1 MNFPSGGHLP
11 AGGSLPDMKEIT
23 SAGNAAVRQL
33 VRLREKSSERRA
45 SGTFIE
51 EGERL
56 VLDTPPAFLREIYI
70 TREAYERL
78 EDRLPGSAAVTIL
91 SEAAMAK
98 ASGTQSPQGVLAVVS
113 RPTWDLSDLVSG
125 QAPLVV
131 MLEDIQ
137 DPGNLGTIFRTA
149 EAAGA
154 GGVVLT
160 KGTVDL
166 FNPKTVR
173 ATMSSLF
180 RVPFVTAEN
189 LPEVI
194 RGFRKQYGIRTH
206 AACPDADALS
216 YTAADYRGPC
226 AFAIGN
232 EGNGLS
238 ADTAAA
244 ADDTVY
250 IPMAGRIE
258 SLNAA
263 VSASILMY
271 EAARQ
276 RNFR

>member
-1 MNFPSGGHLP
+1 
-11 AGGSLPDMKEIT
+11 MKEIT
-23 SAGNAAVRQL
+23 SAGNAAVRDL

-45 SGTFIE
+45 SGTFIA

-56 VLDTPPAFLREIYI
+56 VLDTPPAFLQEIYA
-70 TREAYERL
+70 TRDVYDRL
-78 EDRLPGSAAVTIL
+78 ADRLPERVTIL
-91 SEAAMAK
+91 SGAAMAK
-98 ASGTQSPQGVLAVVS
+98 ASGTQSPQGILAVVS
-113 RPTWDLSDLVSG
+113 RPTWNLSDLVSG

-137 DPGNLGTIFRTA
+137 DPGNLGTILRTA
-149 EAAGA
+149 EAAGVS
-154 GGVVLT
+154 GVVLT
-160 KGTVDL
+160 KGTVDV

-173 ATMSSLF
+173 ATMSSVF
-180 RVPFVTAEN
+180 RVPFITAEN

-194 RGFRKQYGIRTH
+194 REFRKQYGIRTH
-206 AACPDADALS
+206 AASLDADGRT
-216 YTAADYRGPC
+216 YVREDYCGPC
-226 AFAIGN
+226 AFVIGN

-276 RNFR
+276 RNFG

>member
-1 MNFPSGGHLP
+1 
-11 AGGSLPDMKEIT
+11 MKEIT
-23 SAGNAAVRQL
+23 SAGNAAVRDL

-45 SGTFIE
+45 SGTFIA

-56 VLDTPPAFLREIYI
+56 VLDTPPAFLQEIYA
-70 TREAYERL
+70 TRDVYDRL
-78 EDRLPGSAAVTIL
+78 ADRLPERVTIL
-91 SEAAMAK
+91 SGAAMAK
-98 ASGTQSPQGVLAVVS
+98 ASGTQSPQGILAVVS
-113 RPTWDLSDLVSG
+113 RPTWNLSDLVSG

-137 DPGNLGTIFRTA
+137 DPGNLGTILRTA
-149 EAAGA
+149 EAAGVS
-154 GGVVLT
+154 GVVLT
-160 KGTVDL
+160 KGTVDV

-173 ATMSSLF
+173 ATMSSVF
-180 RVPFVTAEN
+180 RVPFITAEN
-189 LPEVI
+189 LSEVI
-194 RGFRKQYGIRTH
+194 REFRKQYGIRTH
-206 AACPDADALS
+206 AASLDPDGRI
-216 YTAADYRGPC
+216 YEREDYRGPC
-226 AFAIGN
+226 AFVIGN